1 MKIRTITLG
10 FDLDLPVRESQ
21 IQNHAEF
28 FNKAK
33 DVYQR
38 EGYQVQTTRIA
49 FPKWGTSM
57 GPEDK
62 IVDYALKIEECCL
75 KNGID
80 YFSMGTTSEESIL
93 PAVFK
98 VIKNT
103 TIGFCSVSAAEKKVL
118 NLKLVQGSAG
128 IIKSLSEE
136 GEDGFVNLR
145 FAVLFNV
152 YPNTPFFPA
161 AFHQGPASFGI
172 GTENSDLVFKTFAQ
186 AGSIQDA
193 RRELETTL
201 KLEYERLQRSSL
213 LVSEATGIIFNGID
227 VSIAPSIH
235 PDESIAFAFEK
246 LGLGKFGES
255 GSLFL
260 AKLVTDVL
268 KGLNVKKCGYSGLML
283 PILEDFGLAERNDQG
298 FLDLN
303 KLLTFSAICGT
314 GLDTIPLPG
323 NVSIDKI
330 YALLL
335 DVAALSI
342 KLNKPLSARLMPI
355 PGKKI
360 GDKTEYEF
368 DYFVNTKVM
377 AI

>member
-1 MKIRTITLG
+1 MKIRTITSGLN
-10 FDLDLPVRESQ
+10 LDFPVRESQ
-21 IQNHAEF
+21 IQSHAEF
-28 FNKAK
+28 LHKAK
-33 DVYQR
+33 EFYR
-38 EGYQVQTTRIA
+38 KEGYQVQTTRIA
-49 FPKWGTSM
+49 FPSWERST
-57 GPEDK
+57 GPAEK
-62 IVDYALKIEECCL
+62 IVENALKIDEYCL
-75 KNGID
+75 KHGID
-80 YFSMGTTSEESIL
+80 YFSMGTTSEESLL
-93 PAVFK
+93 PVVFN
-98 VIKNT
+98 VIKKT
-103 TIGFCSVSAAEKKVL
+103 TNGFCSVSAAKNIDL
-118 NLKLVQGSAG
+118 NLNLVRGSAG
-128 IIKSLSEE
+128 IIKSLSQE
-136 GEDGFVNLR
+136 GNQGFANLR

-152 YPNTPFFPA
+152 NPNTPFFPA
-161 AFHQGPASFGI
+161 AFHQGPDSFGV
-172 GTENSDLVFKTFAQ
+172 GTENSDVIFNTFAQ
-186 AGSIQDA
+186 AGSVENAQRD
-193 RRELETTL
+193 LETNL
-201 KLEYERLQRSSL
+201 KLEFEQLQRSSFL
-213 LVSEATGIIFNGID
+213 LSEITGMIFDGID
-227 VSIAPSIH
+227 VSIAPSVQ

-298 FLDLN
+298 YLDLN
-303 KLLTFSAICGT
+303 KLLSFSAICGT

-323 NVSIDKI
+323 DVSTDKI

-335 DVAALSI
+335 DVSALSI

>member
-1 MKIRTITLG
+1 MKIRTITSG
-10 FDLDLPVRESQ
+10 LDLNFPVKESQ
-21 IQNHAEF
+21 IQSQSEF
-28 FNKAK
+28 LKKAK
-33 DVYQR
+33 EVYR
-38 EGYQVQTTRIA
+38 KEGYQVQTTRIA
-49 FPKWGTSM
+49 FPHWDRSV
-57 GPEDK
+57 GPGEK
-62 IVDYALKIEECCL
+62 IVENALRIEECCL
-75 KNGID
+75 KYGID
-80 YFSMGTTSEESIL
+80 YFSMGTTSDESFL
-93 PAVFK
+93 PAVFD
-98 VIKNT
+98 VIKST
-103 TIGFCSVSAAEKKVL
+103 STGFCSVSAANKKDLDL
-118 NLKLVQGSAG
+118 NLVRGSTG
-128 IIKSLSEE
+128 IIKSLSQE
-136 GEDGFVNLR
+136 GNQGFANLR

-152 YPNTPFFPA
+152 NPNTPFFPA
-161 AFHQGPASFGI
+161 AFHQGPDSFGI
-172 GTENSDLVFKTFAQ
+172 GTENSDVIFNTFAQ
-186 AGSIQDA
+186 AGSIKKAGRD
-193 RRELETTL
+193 LETAL
-201 KLEYERLQRSSL
+201 KLEFERLQRASL
-213 LVSEATGIIFNGID
+213 FLSEITGMVFDGID
-227 VSIAPSIH
+227 VSIAPSVH

-283 PILEDFGLAERNDQG
+283 PLLEDFGLAERNDQG

-303 KLLTFSAICGT
+303 KLLSFSAICGT

-323 NVSIDKI
+323 DVTTDKI

-335 DVAALSI
+335 DVAALSL
-342 KLNKPLSARLMPI
+342 KLDKPLSARLMPI